1 MEELSSI
8 NNQTEVPTEFPLDY
22 TDKTKIPLN
31 RALGLG
37 TGILL
42 VAGIMIGSGVFKK
55 IVPMSQSLMSEPGIL
70 SAWIVAG
77 IITML
82 GAFTY
87 TGLASM
93 TTESGGIYEYLRLSY
108 GNFFA
113 FLFGWMI
120 FMIGGSGAIAALA
133 FVFSQAV
140 NTLFSLPNFT
150 DVWKDVSIAGFIFPF
165 ASSGIKLFA
174 VFVIAILTW
183 VNYRGVKNGGRL
195 NNVVTA
201 AKILGIIILI
211 IAGFLYPSPADFE
224 EVEAT
229 AGGVSNLGVLFSAF
243 FGALLSA
250 LWAYD
255 GWANITYISGEI
267 KNPKK
272 NVPLAIIGGVTIAM
286 TLYVLLN
293 YVYMRVLPLPILSSL
308 NDNQVAASEVAGVL
322 LGESGIIVITVLIM
336 ICTLGALNA
345 CIIVYPRV
353 YYRMSQKGSFFKKAA
368 FVHPIFRTPYIAIFI
383 SSLWSG
389 LLVITG
395 TFDLLTNLV
404 IFTGFIFFAVIAFAV
419 IKMTRNGTIKNKVI
433 GYPYVPWI
441 IIIFSAILVINTLI
455 IEPKASLLGILLVLS
470 GVPFYYYFKK
480 NMTSSV

>member
-1 MEELSSI
+1 MDAMAETPEI
-8 NNQTEVPTEFPLDY
+8 KDQ
-22 TDKTKIPLN
+22 TKIPLN
-31 RALGLG
+31 RALGLP

-87 TGLASM
+87 AGLASM

-133 FVFSQAV
+133 FVFSQAL
-140 NTLFSLPNFT
+140 NTLVYIPDIT
-150 DVWKDVSIAGFIFPF
+150 DTWKNISIGGFIFPF

-174 VFVIAILTW
+174 VFSIAVLSW
-183 VNYRGVKNGGRL
+183 LNYRGVKNGGFF

-201 AKILGIIILI
+201 AKIIGILLLI
-211 IAGFLYPSPADFE
+211 FAGFMHPSPADKE
-224 EVEAT
+224 EVEAA
-229 AGGVSNLGVLFSAF
+229 AGMGQGTGVLFSAF
-243 FGALLSA
+243 FGAMLSA

-267 KNPKK
+267 KNPKR
-272 NVPLAIIGGVTIAM
+272 NVPLAIIAGVSIAM

-293 YVYMRVLPLPILSSL
+293 YVYMRVLPLPILASL
-308 NDNQVAASEVAGVL
+308 NENQVAASEVAGVMM
-322 LGESGIIVITVLIM
+322 GTSGTFIITTLIM

-345 CIIVYPRV
+345 CIIVYPRL
-353 YYRMSQKGSFFKKAA
+353 YYRMSQKGFFFHKAA
-368 FVHPIFRTPYIAIFI
+368 FVHPAFRTPYVAII
-383 SSLWSG
+383 YSSSWSAI
-389 LLVITG
+389 LVITG
-395 TFDLLTNLV
+395 TFDMLTNLV
-404 IFTGFIFFAVIAFAV
+404 IFTGFLFFGLIAFAV
-419 IKMTRNGTIKNKVI
+419 IKMTRNGVIKQKVI
-433 GYPYVPWI
+433 GYPVVPWI
-441 IIIFSAILVINTLI
+441 IIIFSAILIVNTFI
-455 IEPKASLLGILLVLS
+455 IEPKSSLLGILLVLS

-480 NMTSSV
+480 NMSGRDSVE

>member
-1 MEELSSI
+1 MAEI
-8 NNQTEVPTEFPLDY
+8 PDNI
-22 TDKTKIPLN
+22 DKTKIPLN
-31 RALGLG
+31 RALGLP

-70 SAWIVAG
+70 IAWVVAG

-87 TGLASM
+87 AGLASM

-133 FVFSQAV
+133 FVFSQAL
-140 NTLFSLPNFT
+140 NTLIHFPDITNA
-150 DVWKDVSIAGFIFPF
+150 WKDVSLGGFIFPF

-174 VFVIAILTW
+174 VFTIALLSW
-183 VNYRGVKNGGRL
+183 FNYRGVKNGGFL
-195 NNVVTA
+195 NNIVTA
-201 AKILGIIILI
+201 AKIIGILILI
-211 IAGFLYPSPADFE
+211 IAGFLYPSPVDSE
-224 EVEAT
+224 EVEEAIDISQGT
-229 AGGVSNLGVLFSAF
+229 GMLFSAF
-243 FGALLSA
+243 FGAMLSA

-272 NVPLAIIGGVTIAM
+272 NVPLAIIFGVSIAM

-293 YVYMRVLPLPILSSL
+293 YVYMRVLPLPILASFGE
-308 NDNQVAASEVAGVL
+308 NQVAASEVAGVIM
-322 LGESGIIVITVLIM
+322 GNSGTLIITILIM

-353 YYRMSQKGSFFKKAA
+353 YYRMSQKGSFFHKAA
-368 FVHPIFRTPYIAIFI
+368 YVHPAFRTPYVAILY
-383 SSLWSG
+383 SSAWSAI
-389 LLVITG
+389 LVITG
-395 TFDLLTNLV
+395 TFDMLTNLV
-404 IFTGFIFFAVIAFAV
+404 IFTGFLFFGLIAFAV
-419 IKMTRNGTIKNKVI
+419 IKMTRKGLITEKVI
-433 GYPYVPWI
+433 GYPAVPWI
-441 IIIFSAILVINTLI
+441 IILFSAMLVVNTLI
-455 IEPKASLLGILLVLS
+455 IEPKSSLLGILLVLS

-480 NMTSSV
+480 KMLTSDSPE

>member
-1 MEELSSI
+1 MGSMAEKPDI
-8 NNQTEVPTEFPLDY
+8 

-31 RALGLG
+31 RALGLP

-70 SAWIVAG
+70 IAWVVAG

-87 TGLASM
+87 AGLASM

-133 FVFSQAV
+133 FVFSQAL
-140 NTLFSLPNFT
+140 NTLIHFPDITNA
-150 DVWKDVSIAGFIFPF
+150 WKDVSLGGFIFPF

-174 VFVIAILTW
+174 VFTIALLSW
-183 VNYRGVKNGGRL
+183 FNYRGVKNGGFL
-195 NNVVTA
+195 NNIVTA
-201 AKILGIIILI
+201 AKIIGILILI
-211 IAGFLYPSPADFE
+211 IAGFLYPSPVDSE
-224 EVEAT
+224 EVEEAIDIIQGT
-229 AGGVSNLGVLFSAF
+229 GMLFSAF
-243 FGALLSA
+243 FGAMLSA

-272 NVPLAIIGGVTIAM
+272 NVPLAIIFGVSIAM

-293 YVYMRVLPLPILSSL
+293 YVYMRALPLPILASL
-308 NDNQVAASEVAGVL
+308 GENQVAASEVAGVVM
-322 LGESGIIVITVLIM
+322 GNSGTLVITILIM

-353 YYRMSQKGSFFKKAA
+353 YYRMSQKGSFFHKAA
-368 FVHPIFRTPYIAIFI
+368 YVHPAFRTPYVAILF
-383 SSLWSG
+383 SSAWSAI
-389 LLVITG
+389 LVITG

-404 IFTGFIFFAVIAFAV
+404 IFTGFLFFGLIAFAV
-419 IKMTRNGTIKNKVI
+419 IKMTRKGLITNKVI
-433 GYPYVPWI
+433 GYPAVPWI
-441 IIIFSAILVINTLI
+441 IILFSAMLVVNTLI
-455 IEPKASLLGILLVLS
+455 IEPKSSLLGILLVLS

-480 NMTSSV
+480 KMLASDSPE